1 MNRKQY
7 ENKRRELMN
16 ELETIM
22 NADTLDQDAFNA
34 KKAEIEAL
42 DASWEAYAQAQADM
56 NALNDHAPS
65 VAPVVDLTTGES
77 RTTAPTVTDLYATD
91 DYRNAFMNFCV
102 KGQRIPEQYR
112 NDAAATG
119 LSDIDGGA
127 VISTTIV
134 REIIREM
141 KVRGEIWA
149 KVRKLNIQ
157 GGVEFPIV
165 DVMPVATWVGEGS
178 QDSQKLTSDTKV
190 VFSYHGLECKLAQ
203 SLLVSVVTIAEFEAL
218 FTQLAVEAIIA
229 ALEKGVFNGSGSG
242 EMLGILNETR
252 IPVGNTIELT
262 AEDLT
267 WKGWKQKVFTKMKKA
282 YRNGDFFMAQ
292 ATFDGYIDGMT
303 DTTGQPI
310 GRVNYGIDG
319 NEVYRFAGKNV
330 VTVEEDI
337 LKDWDS
343 ADAGDVVAVF
353 GNLSNYAV
361 NSNLEMRTVKWIDEN
376 TNKVYNKVIMICD
389 GKVLDPNGF
398 LIIKKAGDDSE

>member
-7 ENKRRELMN
+7 ENKRKELMN

-65 VAPVVDLTTGES
+65 VAPVVDLSTGES
-77 RTTAPTVTDLYATD
+77 RTAAPAVTDLYATD
-91 DYRNAFMNFCV
+91 DYRNAFMNFIA

-112 NDAAATG
+112 NNAAATG

-127 VISTTIV
+127 VIPTTIV
-134 REIIREM
+134 HEIIREM

-157 GGVEFPIV
+157 GGVEFPIA

-178 QDSQKLTSDTKV
+178 QDSQKLTADTKV

-203 SLLVSVVTIAEFEAL
+203 SLLVSVVTIVEFEAL

-267 WKGWKQKVFTKMKKA
+267 WKGWKQKVFAKMKKA
-282 YRNGDFFMAQ
+282 YRNGEFFMAQ

-376 TNKVYNKVIMICD
+376 TNKVYNKITMICD

>member
-22 NADTLDQDAFNA
+22 NAETLDQDAFNA
-34 KKAEIEAL
+34 KKSEVEAL
-42 DASWEAYAQAQADM
+42 DAHWEAYAQAQADM

-65 VAPVVDLTTGES
+65 VAPVVDLSTGES
-77 RTTAPTVTDLYATD
+77 RAAAPAAKDLYATD
-91 DYRNAFMNFCV
+91 DYRTAFMNFIT

-112 NDAAATG
+112 IDAAATG

-127 VISTTIV
+127 VIPTTIV
-134 REIIREM
+134 HELIREL
-141 KVRGEIWA
+141 KIRGEIWA

-157 GGVEFPIV
+157 GGVEFPIA
-165 DVMPVATWVGEGS
+165 DVMPVATWVGEGT
-178 QDSQKLTSDTKV
+178 QDSQKLTADTKV

-203 SLLVSVVTIAEFEAL
+203 SLLVSVVTIAEFEAQ

-229 ALEKGVFNGSGSG
+229 ALEAGVFNGSGSG

-252 IPVGNTIELT
+252 IPVGNTITLT

-267 WKGWKQKVFTKMKKA
+267 WKGWKQKVFAKMKKA
-282 YRNGDFFMAQ
+282 YRNGEFFMAQ

-361 NSNLEMRTVKWIDEN
+361 NSNLEMRAVKWIDEN
-376 TNKVYNKVIMICD
+376 TNKVYNKVTMICD

-398 LIIKKAGDDSE
+398 LIIKKA

>member
-77 RTTAPTVTDLYATD
+77 RTTATTVTDLYATD
-91 DYRNAFMNFCV
+91 DYRNAFMNFIV

-119 LSDIDGGA
+119 LSDVDGGA
-127 VISTTIV
+127 VIPTTIV
-134 REIIREM
+134 HEMIRDM

-157 GGVEFPIV
+157 GGIEFPIA

-178 QDSQKLTSDTKV
+178 QDSQKLTADTKV
-190 VFSYHGLECKLAQ
+190 MFSYHGLECKLAQ

-267 WKGWKQKVFTKMKKA
+267 WKGWKQKVFAKMKKA

-376 TNKVYNKVIMICD
+376 TNKVYNKVTMICD

>member
-22 NADTLDQDAFNA
+22 NAETLDQDAFNA
-34 KKAEIEAL
+34 KKAEVEAL
-42 DASWEAYAQAQADM
+42 DARWEAYAQAQADM

-65 VAPVVDLTTGES
+65 VAPVVDLSTGES
-77 RTTAPTVTDLYATD
+77 RAAAPAAKDLYATD
-91 DYRNAFMNFCV
+91 DYRTAFMNFIA

-112 NDAAATG
+112 NNAAATG

-127 VISTTIV
+127 VIPTTIV
-134 REIIREM
+134 HELIREL
-141 KVRGEIWA
+141 KIRGEIWA

-157 GGVEFPIV
+157 GGVEFPIA

-178 QDSQKLTSDTKV
+178 QDSQKLTADAKV

-229 ALEKGVFNGSGSG
+229 ALEAGVFNGSGSG

-267 WKGWKQKVFTKMKKA
+267 WKGWKQKVFAKMKKA
-282 YRNGDFFMAQ
+282 YRNGEFFMAQ

-361 NSNLEMRTVKWIDEN
+361 NSNLEMRAVKWLDEN
-376 TNKVYNKVIMICD
+376 TNKVYNKVTMICD

-398 LIIKKAGDDSE
+398 LIIKKA